1 METKKELRE
10 RIERLEKWNESLR
23 SSVRDQEQAIVRL
36 AHHFGIAETYTRDLY
51 APDLYT
57 PEWSTLAPRVDVEWI
72 MDDLQKIAEAA
83 TADKA
88 RARLTP
94 HAPETKGAE

>member
-1 METKKELRE
+1 METKKELRG
-10 RIERLEKWNESLR
+10 RIERLENWNENLR
-23 SSVRDQEQAIVRL
+23 ASVRDQETAIIRL
-36 AHHFGIAETYTRDLY
+36 AHHFGIAETYTRNLY
-51 APDLYT
+51 APDPYT
-57 PEWSTLAPRVDVEWI
+57 PEWSTLAPRVDVAWI

-94 HAPETKGAE
+94 HAPETEEAE

>member
-10 RIERLEKWNESLR
+10 RIERLENRIDNLQDEGIER
-23 SSVRDQEQAIVRL
+23 RRAIIRL
-36 AHHFGIAETYTRDLY
+36 AHHFGIAETYTRRGHTPTYSLPY
-51 APDLYT
+51 AN
-57 PEWSTLAPRVDVEWI
+57 VDVEWI
-72 MDDLQKIAEAA
+72 MDDLQKIAPAD

-94 HAPETKGAE
+94 HAPETEEAE